1 MIRLRREAPAHRP
14 AREALLDACFG
25 PERFAGTCELLRRD
39 SRPAPGLAFVAI
51 ENRTLIG
58 TLRLW
63 PITAG
68 SAGAA
73 LLLGPLGIAGD
84 RRSRGIGHSL
94 VTMAIEEAT
103 RRGHRAI
110 LLVGDAPY
118 YARFGFDARFTLG
131 LDLPGPVDRARFL
144 GLELTAGALAGAQ
157 GVVTPRPVLRRLPRP
172 AVLPAAIAAP
182 SGDPSDPAVAVAA

>member
-14 AREALLDACFG
+14 AREALLDTCFG
-25 PERFAGTCELLRRD
+25 PERFARTCELLRRN
-39 SRPAPGLAFVAI
+39 SRPAPGLSFAAL

-68 SAGAA
+68 SAGSA
-73 LLLGPLGIAGD
+73 LLLGPLGVAGE

-94 VTMAIEEAT
+94 VTLAIEEAT
-103 RRGHRAI
+103 RRGHQAI
-110 LLVGDAPY
+110 LLVGDVPY

-144 GLELTAGALAGAQ
+144 GLELVPCALAGAQ
-157 GVVTPRPVLRRLPRP
+157 GMVVPRPLLRRLPRP
-172 AVLPAAIAAP
+172 AVLPAAVAVP
-182 SGDPSDPAVAVAA
+182 SGDRPDPMVADAA

>member
-14 AREALLDACFG
+14 AREALLDLCFG
-25 PERFAGTCELLRRD
+25 PERFGKTCELLRRD
-39 SRPAPGLAFVAI
+39 SRPAPGLSFAAL

-68 SAGAA
+68 SAGPA
-73 LLLGPLGIAGD
+73 LLLGPLGVAGA
-84 RRSRGIGHSL
+84 RRGRGIGHCL

-118 YARFGFDARFTLG
+118 YARFGFAERLTLG
-131 LDLPGPVDRARFL
+131 LDMPGPVDRARFL
-144 GLELTAGALAGAQ
+144 GLELVPRALAGAR
-157 GVVTPRPVLRRLPRP
+157 GLVVPRPLLRRLPRP
-172 AVLPAAIAAP
+172 AIEPAAVAAP
-182 SGDPSDPAVAVAA
+182 SGDRSDPMVSVAA

>member
-25 PERFAGTCELLRRD
+25 PERFAKTCELLRRD
-39 SRPAPGLAFVAI
+39 SRPAPGLSFAAL
-51 ENRTLIG
+51 EDRTLIG

-68 SAGAA
+68 SAGPA
-73 LLLGPLGIAGD
+73 LLLGPLGVAGA
-84 RRSRGIGHSL
+84 RRSRGIGHCL

-118 YARFGFDARFTLG
+118 YARFGFDECFTLG

-144 GLELTAGALAGAQ
+144 GLELVPHALAGAQ
-157 GVVTPRPVLRRLPRP
+157 GMVAPRALLRRLPRP
-172 AVLPAAIAAP
+172 MGLPEVAAP
-182 SGDPSDPAVAVAA
+182 SGDRLDPMVAAAA

>member
-1 MIRLRREAPAHRP
+1 MIRLRREAPVHRP
-14 AREALLDACFG
+14 AREALLDLCFG
-25 PERFAGTCELLRRD
+25 PERFGKTCELLRRD
-39 SRPAPGLAFVAI
+39 SRPAPGLSFAAL

-68 SAGAA
+68 SAGPA
-73 LLLGPLGIAGD
+73 LLLGPLGVAGA
-84 RRSRGIGHSL
+84 RRGRGIGHCL

-118 YARFGFDARFTLG
+118 YARFGFDERLTFG
-131 LDLPGPVDRARFL
+131 LDMPGPVDRARFL
-144 GLELTAGALAGAQ
+144 GLELVPGALAGAR
-157 GVVTPRPVLRRLPRP
+157 GLVVPRPQLRRLPRP
-172 AVLPAAIAAP
+172 AIEPAAVAVP
-182 SGDPSDPAVAVAA
+182 SGDRSDPMVSVAA